1 MVTVTV
7 PVAVVLVVAMVS
19 VDDPEPPL
27 MEAGLKLA
35 VAPEGKPLA
44 LSVTVPV
51 YPFTGVTDAVYVV
64 LLPAVTVCEAGV
76 TDKEKLGTNT
86 GLTVKVT
93 LVECIGLPLLSFP
106 VIVTV

>member
-1 MVTVTV
+1 MVMVTV
-7 PVAVVLVVAMVS
+7 PVVALLVVAMVS

-27 MEAGLKLA
+27 TEAGLKLA

-44 LSVTVPV
+44 LSVTVPA
-51 YPFTGVTDAVYVV
+51 YPLTGLTDAVYVV
-64 LLPAVTVCEAGV
+64 LFPCVTVCEPGDA
-76 TDKEKLGTNT
+76 DSEKLGTNT

-93 LVECIGLPLLSFP
+93 LVVCIGLPLVSFP

>member
-1 MVTVTV
+1 MTVNDTVVVCVREPSVPLMVTVTV
-7 PVAVVLVVAMVS
+7 PVVVLLVVVMVS

-51 YPFTGVTDAVYVV
+51 YPFTGLTDAV
-64 LLPAVTVCEAGV
+64 
-76 TDKEKLGTNT
+76 
-86 GLTVKVT
+86 
-93 LVECIGLPLLSFP
+93 
-106 VIVTV
+106 